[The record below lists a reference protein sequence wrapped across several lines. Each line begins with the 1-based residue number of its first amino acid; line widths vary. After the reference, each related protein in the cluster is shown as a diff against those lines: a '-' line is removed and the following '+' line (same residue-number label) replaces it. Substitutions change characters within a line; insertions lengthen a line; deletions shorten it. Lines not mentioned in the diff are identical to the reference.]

1 MPKQRIYFDVQFKVL
16 SLLGDGKRYR
26 DILDALNHCYIS
38 KGSISNILNK
48 YDIAEYFQLAEK
60 ETKNIVDIKNKNL
73 YIQLDEKFLATLDQ
87 KVKQDQRIRLVTF
100 HTRHKEKNYKN
111 ARRELENKRGYFL
124 MLKVGKRINTMDYR
138 DLLIKELQK
147 DYLNINYDRIIV
159 CGDGDAWIR
168 EIVNSF
174 GNVRYI
180 LDGYHTIKKLK
191 QTIFIFNIVFE
202 NRKVA
207 LNSWIKL
214 YKDGNHQELI
224 KIIRNIVKNELNKD
238 IKTNLRKASN
248 YFNNNKQGI
257 HHQNLEWNIGCSIE
271 SDVSHLVKQQLGY
284 GAKIYHHKNLNNLLH
299 LRMANLNKLNVLHYI
314 NENINSE
321 IKIRKE
327 IYKTSL
333 WNKYNKKNDDS
344 WISKGNIVYTNK
356 YITFK

>member
-1 MPKQRIYFDVQFKVL
+1 MVVV
-16 SLLGDGKRYR
+16 
-26 DILDALNHCYIS
+26 
-38 KGSISNILNK
+38 GSISNILNK

-60 ETKNIVDIKNKNL
+60 ETKTRIDVKNKDL
-73 YIQLDEKFLATLDQ
+73 YIQLDETFLATLDH
-87 KVKQDQRIRLVTF
+87 KAKQDQRVRLVTF
-100 HTRHKEKNYKN
+100 HAGHKEKNYKN
-111 ARRELENKRGYFL
+111 ARRELENKRGHFL
-124 MLKVGKRINTMDYR
+124 MLKVGKRINTMNYR

-147 DYLNINYDRIIV
+147 HYVNINYDKIIV
-159 CGDGDAWIR
+159 CGDGDTWIR
-168 EIVNSF
+168 EIANSF

-180 LDGYHTIKKLK
+180 LDGYHAIKKLK
-191 QTIFIFNIVFE
+191 QTAFNIIFE
-202 NRKVA
+202 NRKVT

-224 KIIRNIVKNELNKD
+224 KNIRNVAKNELNKD
-238 IKTNLRKASN
+238 IKINLRKASN
-248 YFNNNKQGI
+248 YFSNNKHGI

-284 GAKIYHHKNLNNLLH
+284 GARIYHHKNLNNLLH

-321 IKIRKE
+321 IEIRKE
-327 IYKTSL
+327 IYKSSL

-344 WISKGNIVYTNK
+344 WINKGRIVYTNK

>member
-1 MPKQRIYFDVQFKVL
+1 
-16 SLLGDGKRYR
+16 
-26 DILDALNHCYIS
+26 
-38 KGSISNILNK
+38 
-48 YDIAEYFQLAEK
+48 
-60 ETKNIVDIKNKNL
+60 
-73 YIQLDEKFLATLDQ
+73 
-87 KVKQDQRIRLVTF
+87 
-100 HTRHKEKNYKN
+100 
-111 ARRELENKRGYFL
+111 

-224 KIIRNIVKNELNKD
+224 KIIRNVVKNELNKD

-248 YFNNNKQGI
+248 YFKNNKHSI
-257 HHQNLEWNIGCSIE
+257 HHQNLEWNIDCGIE
-271 SDVSHLVKQQLGY
+271 SDVSHLVKQQLGR
-284 GAKIYHHKNLNNLLH
+284 I
-299 LRMANLNKLNVLHYI
+299 
-314 NENINSE
+314 
-321 IKIRKE
+321 
-327 IYKTSL
+327 
-333 WNKYNKKNDDS
+333 
-344 WISKGNIVYTNK
+344 
-356 YITFK
+356 